1 MFDFSDRTVLVTGG
15 GAGIGRAIAL
25 GFGKSGAK
33 VAVAEIDATR
43 ADAVRAELE
52 AAGVDA
58 LVVEADVTLEADV
71 RNVAARIESRFG
83 ALDVLV
89 NNVGDYMGVIG
100 SFADISN
107 EDIAR
112 LYAVNLNQMFLVTRQ
127 MIPLLRR
134 GAPGASIVGISSIE
148 GFRGNPTGAVYGAL
162 KAAVT
167 GFTAGEDAGAY
178 AMGNPLPGTDPAYAE
193 RIVSR
198 VTAPLRRSGDVDA
211 YEITYR
217 VHEAIVPM
225 EYNRIREAGRMREAL
240 GILEEARERLQRVGV
255 ADHHDLARYHSAE
268 SMLMAAEAT
277 YRTALTR
284 EESRSQ
290 HFREDFPERDDENW
304 FKWIAIEQQDGEAK
318 LSTLP
323 IPVDKYRLQPDRR

>member
-33 VAVAEIDATR
+33 VAVAEIDVTR
-43 ADAVRAELE
+43 ADAVRAEFD

-83 ALDVLV
+83 SLDVLV

-134 GAPGASIVGISSIE
+134 GAPGSSIVGISSIE

-167 GFTAGEDAGAY
+167 GFTKSLALELAPEGIRVNLIAPETTHTPQLPIEDIIAPRFAEDKKRWIPLGRFGTPEDMAGAALFLASPHAAWITGTTLHVDGGALAAGGWY
-178 AMGNPLPGTDPAYAE
+178 RAPDGSWTNTPVISGNAFF
-193 RIVSR
+193 
-198 VTAPLRRSGDVDA
+198 
-211 YEITYR
+211 
-217 VHEAIVPM
+217 
-225 EYNRIREAGRMREAL
+225 
-240 GILEEARERLQRVGV
+240 
-255 ADHHDLARYHSAE
+255 E
-268 SMLMAAEAT
+268 S
-277 YRTALTR
+277 
-284 EESRSQ
+284 
-290 HFREDFPERDDENW
+290 
-304 FKWIAIEQQDGEAK
+304 
-318 LSTLP
+318 
-323 IPVDKYRLQPDRR
+323 